1 MSIQRKIIVQVT
13 LSCLALAF
21 IVGLGW
27 RTSSY
32 LLGQL
37 DQVVD
42 EKFVH
47 LIDHEIAPLIEDEM
61 LPVINKDLPELRQM
75 QESIELML
83 QADRDV
89 HQAIIAEK
97 LALAATNEEQFQAA
111 QATQE
116 ENIGQADKRL
126 RLAAN
131 GMNDPEVQTVYNG
144 LMAKFKLWA
153 DASRKIFTDAQD
165 ETKKAEVQAASD
177 YGYGLASF
185 SDFRGQLD
193 AVTEAQEQSLARTRA
208 KLEAKQER
216 IAQKRA
222 EANAARDAVL
232 ETAVQIRAEAA
243 QNIWVLLTIGGLSIV
258 AMSVC
263 GWLIAR
269 SILLPLNA
277 TTKMLDEI
285 AQGDGDLT
293 QRLPENKRDELGRLA
308 GSFNLFVSKIQE
320 IVRELMG
327 DTETLS
333 SSSNMLNATSGRMT
347 DGARSTQEQST
358 SVAAAAEEMSV
369 NMESISTSTREMN
382 RTIESVAAAVE
393 EMTSSVVEIARN
405 AENATN
411 TSREAS
417 QLVEAS
423 NATVSALGLA
433 AIEIGKVTEVI
444 QEIAEQ
450 TNLLALNATIE
461 AARAG
466 DAGKGFAVVA
476 TEVKDLARQTAT
488 ATEDIRQRISRIQES
503 SQDAVESI
511 GKVLTV
517 IHNVDSVSRS
527 IAAAVEEQS
536 IATKEISRNLSSA
549 STNVRGVT
557 VSLEQS
563 TQASTEV
570 SRNIVGV
577 KKSADDAAEDSA
589 QTRNVSLELTR
600 VADKIQRMV
609 GQFRC

>member
-1 MSIQRKIIVQVT
+1 MSIKRKIIVQVT

-21 IVGLGW
+21 IAGLGW

-37 DQVVD
+37 DRVVD

-47 LIDHEIAPLIEDEM
+47 LIDNEIAPLIEDEM

-97 LALAATNEEQFQAA
+97 MALAASNEEQFATA
-111 QATQE
+111 KATQE
-116 ENIGQADKRL
+116 ENIEQADQRL
-126 RLAAN
+126 RLAAE
-131 GMNDPEVQTVYNG
+131 GMNDPEVRVVYDG
-144 LMAKFKLWA
+144 LMAKFKLWTE
-153 DASRKIFTDAQD
+153 ASRKIFTDAEKEDQ
-165 ETKKAEVQAASD
+165 KAEVREASD

-185 SDFRGQLD
+185 SDFRGRLD
-193 AVTEAQEQSLARTRA
+193 AVTEAQEASLARTRA

-216 IAQKRA
+216 IALKRA
-222 EANAARDAVL
+222 QANDARDNVL
-232 ETAVQIRAEAA
+232 ATAVEIRAEAA
-243 QNIWVLLTIGGLSIV
+243 QNIWVLCTLGVISIV
-258 AMSVC
+258 AMLVC

-269 SILLPLNA
+269 SILNPLIA

-293 QRLPENKRDELGRLA
+293 QRLPENKHDELGRLA

-327 DTETLS
+327 DTHTLS
-333 SSSNMLNATSGRMT
+333 NSSQMLQTTSGRMT
-347 DGARSTQEQST
+347 EGAENTQRQST

-369 NMESISTSTREMN
+369 NMESISTTTSEMN

-393 EMTSSVVEIARN
+393 EMTSSIVEIARN

-423 NATVSALGLA
+423 NTTVSALGQA

-488 ATEDIRQRISRIQES
+488 ATEDIRQRISRIQDS
-503 SQDAVESI
+503 SQNAVDSI
-511 GKVLTV
+511 GRVLGV
-517 IHNVDSVSRS
+517 IQNVDSVSRS

-536 IATKEISRNLSSA
+536 IATKEISRNLSNA

-577 KKSADDAAEDSA
+577 KKSADDAADDSA

-600 VADKIQRMV
+600 VADKIQKMV

>member
-21 IVGLGW
+21 IAGLGW

-32 LLGQL
+32 LLGKL

-47 LIDHEIAPLIEDEM
+47 LIDHEINPLIEDEM

-97 LALAATNEEQFQAA
+97 LALAAETKEQFDAA

-116 ENIGQADKRL
+116 ENIGQAEKRL
-126 RLAAN
+126 RLSAE
-131 GMNDPEVQTVYNG
+131 GMNDPEVRVVYDG
-144 LMAKFKLWA
+144 LLAKFNVWA
-153 DASRKIFTDAQD
+153 EASRKIFADALD
-165 ETKKAEVQAASD
+165 PAKKSEVRQASD
-177 YGYGLASF
+177 YGYGLETF

-193 AVTEAQEQSLARTRA
+193 AVTEAQEGSLARTRA

-216 IAQKRA
+216 IAMKRA
-222 EANAARDAVL
+222 ESNEARDNVL
-232 ETAVQIRAEAA
+232 ATAVEIRQEAA
-243 QNIWVLLTIGGLSIV
+243 SNIWMLCSIGALSIV
-258 AMSVC
+258 AMMVL
-263 GWLIAR
+263 GWVIAR
-269 SILLPLNA
+269 SILNPLNA

-293 QRLPENKRDELGRLA
+293 QRLPENKHDELGRLA
-308 GSFNLFVSKIQE
+308 CSFNLFVSKIQE

-327 DTETLS
+327 DTQTLANS
-333 SSSNMLNATSGRMT
+333 SQLLQTTSSRMT
-347 DGARSTQEQST
+347 EGAKCTQSQST

-369 NMESISTSTREMN
+369 NMESISNATRDMN

-423 NATVSALGLA
+423 NATVSALGEA

-488 ATEDIRQRISRIQES
+488 ATEDIRQRISRIQDS
-503 SQDAVESI
+503 SQNAVESI
-511 GKVLTV
+511 GRVLTV

-527 IAAAVEEQS
+527 IAAAVEQQS

-549 STNVRGVT
+549 TTNVRGVT

-589 QTRNVSLELTR
+589 QTRDVSVELTR
-600 VADKIQRMV
+600 VADKIQQMV